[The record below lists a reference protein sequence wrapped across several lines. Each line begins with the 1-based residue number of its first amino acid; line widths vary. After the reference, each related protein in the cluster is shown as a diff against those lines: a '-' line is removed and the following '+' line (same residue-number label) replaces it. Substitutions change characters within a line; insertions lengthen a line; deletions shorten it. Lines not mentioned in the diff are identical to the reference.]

1 VLGDKELT
9 ALLLRNEP
17 GYPLEAA
24 GYAAEDLYRT
34 GDDWCLIGSSG
45 NDSDAHSDGYG
56 TDTEAEEEQVQGG
69 GAVERREATGK
80 YLFFNEFKKYL
91 VPGGPRLPYEE
102 LMCPSHCGT
111 VEVPLLLLFQRTLEH
126 HGGKVLRD
134 INKRLQVDDGETVG
148 EGQEQLTPHDV
159 LWCLTVPAG
168 WDGYAMGFMRHA
180 AWKAGLI
187 PEETSAALRF
197 CTEPEAAFLDAA
209 TTDLAL
215 LGFKGQGVLNA
226 DGGGAC
232 AHISLVSSVE
242 AFREACGPHMPVVEA
257 ATECADAYFPQS

>member
-1 VLGDKELT
+1 MPDGKELT
-9 ALLLRNEP
+9 ALVLRNAP

-24 GYAAEDLYRT
+24 GYAAEELYRA
-34 GDDWCLIGSSG
+34 GDDWCLVGSSG
-45 NDSDAHSDGYG
+45 NGSDAHSDYG
-56 TDTEAEEEQVQGG
+56 TDTEGEEEQVQG
-69 GAVERREATGK
+69 GAVERREATAQH
-80 YLFFNEFKKYL
+80 LFFNEFKKYL
-91 VPGGPRLPYEE
+91 VPGGPRPAYEE
-102 LMCPSHCGT
+102 LMCRSHCGT

-126 HGGKVLRD
+126 HAGEVMRD
-134 INKRLQVDDGETVG
+134 INKRLQVGDEETAG
-148 EGQEQLTPHDV
+148 EGQEQLTPHDL

-197 CTEPEAAFLDAA
+197 CTEPEAAFLDAV

-215 LGFKGQGVLNA
+215 LDFKGQVVLNA

-232 AHISLVSSVE
+232 AHISLVQSVE
-242 AFREACGPHMPVVEA
+242 TLGSLWSTHMLSCRRRA
-257 ATECADAYFPQS
+257 NYS